1 MRPIDYHL
9 RRHDLSAM
17 DPFAPANF
25 IQIVRASVALA
36 AVAMAA
42 ACGQS
47 EPVCQNE
54 VIREALSPDGAFK
67 ASLFRRACGGP
78 TGMSSQVSILAANE
92 AEDDRGNALIADT
105 AGGAAPAAAW
115 GGPDVA
121 MEWTSARAVTLT
133 YPIRARIIAG
143 ESSVRGV
150 TISHRSRD

>member
-1 MRPIDYHL
+1 MTIRLI
-9 RRHDLSAM
+9 
-17 DPFAPANF
+17 
-25 IQIVRASVALA
+25 LA
-36 AVAMAA
+36 AALGAA
-42 ACGQS
+42 SSVLASCGES

-54 VIREALSPDGAFK
+54 IIREALSPDGELK

-78 TGMSSQVSILAANE
+78 TGMSSQVSILAADE
-92 AEDDRGNALIADT
+92 AENDRGNALIADT

-133 YPIRARIIAG
+133 YPVRARIIAG

>member
-1 MRPIDYHL
+1 MTIRPI
-9 RRHDLSAM
+9 
-17 DPFAPANF
+17 
-25 IQIVRASVALA
+25 LA
-36 AVAMAA
+36 AAMWAA
-42 ACGQS
+42 SSVLAGCGAS

-54 VIREALSPDGAFK
+54 VIREALSPDGQFK

-92 AEDDRGNALIADT
+92 AEADRGNALIADT
-105 AGGAAPAAAW
+105 AGGAAPAAEW

-143 ESSVRGV
+143 ESSVGGV